1 MFGVL
6 VGKEIAE
13 TVLDLRFV
21 IATLLCV
28 VLIPLGMYVSRK
40 DYERR
45 LASYQRE
52 HQTYRQRYGNPAPPV
67 SADLRAHGFRPPSI
81 LSIFASGLDP
91 LVPDKVITSH
101 LGFFQTVKE
110 SGIDNPQ
117 SLLFGKADFL
127 FNVTFIVSL
136 AALLFTFNAVSGEK
150 EKGTLRLMIANS
162 IPRSKIL
169 MSKIVGKYIV
179 LLVPF
184 ILSVLIAL
192 LILDASPDVSIASS
206 NVWPAFLVMLMATLL
221 FIFGMVSLGICIST
235 FTSHSMGS
243 IVLLFF
249 VWAMFL
255 LGVPKVAPIIAE
267 IVYPVE
273 SGNVLSFNKRIVRE
287 DIEKEFRQIKK
298 ETIDSELRKEL
309 DIVEEM
315 QKEAWKGLA
324 ARVRAQGREP
334 SFADFKKDAKF
345 QKLNKKLNKRRR
357 EIEASY
363 DPKIERLYNEC
374 QRRIAGELRKIE
386 QDYRNRKKIQLS
398 IAMNLVRISPVS
410 PYMYIVSGLSGTGV
424 TEPDNFIGNAQR
436 FQNNVKEIFYDK
448 VYYRFDRHKTVEGF
462 DRFKPPTLPDMRY
475 RYPNLT
481 EALQIHWLDMLLL
494 CLFDILFCSLAF
506 FKFNRYDVR

>member
-52 HQTYRQRYGNPAPPV
+52 HQTYRQRHGTPATPV
-67 SADLRAHGFRPPSI
+67 SADVQAQGFRPPSI

-91 LVPDKVITSH
+91 FVPDKVITSH
-101 LGFFQTVKE
+101 LGFFQAVKE

-136 AALLFTFNAVSGEK
+136 AALLFTFNSISGER
-150 EKGTLRLMIANS
+150 EKGTLRLLIANS
-162 IPRSKIL
+162 IPRSKII
-169 MSKIVGKYIV
+169 MSKITGRYVV

-192 LILDASPDVSIASS
+192 LILDASPDVSIESS
-206 NVWPAFLVMLMATLL
+206 DVWPAFLVILMATLL

-235 FTSHSMGS
+235 FTAHSMGS

-249 VWAMFL
+249 VWTMFL
-255 LGVPKVAPIIAE
+255 LGVPKIAPIIAE
-267 IVYPVE
+267 VIYPVE
-273 SGNVLSFNKRIVRE
+273 SGKIFSFNKRIVRE
-287 DIEKEFRQIKK
+287 DIEKEFGQIKK
-298 ETIDSELRKEL
+298 ETIDSKRRKEL
-309 DIVEEM
+309 DIVENTVI
-315 QKEAWKGLA
+315 EAAKALA
-324 ARVRAQGREP
+324 ARIKAQGREP
-334 SFADFKKDAKF
+334 SREDFFGNADYME
-345 QKLNKKLNKRRR
+345 LNKKANKRRR
-357 EIEASY
+357 EIEAKY
-363 DPKIERLYNEC
+363 DPQIERLFDEC
-374 QRRIAGELRKIE
+374 QRRIASELRKIE
-386 QDYRNRKKIQLS
+386 QDYRNRKNVQHS
-398 IAMNLVRISPVS
+398 ITMNLVRISPVS

-424 TEPDNFIGNAQR
+424 TEPDNFVVNAQR
-436 FQNNVKEIFYDK
+436 FQDNVKEIFYDK

-462 DRFKPPTLPDMRY
+462 NRFEPPSFPDMRY
-475 RYPNLT
+475 HYPNLT
-481 EALQIHWLDMLLL
+481 EALQIHWPDMLLL
-494 CLFDILFCSLAF
+494 ALFDVLFCLLAF
-506 FKFNRYDVR
+506 VKFSRYDVR